1 MYQSA
6 LEIDENNAEAK
17 QGVQFCMNALR
28 NQAPE
33 ERLVIATIVTMV
45 AWWHNSLPWW
55 PNIFTMMS

>member
-45 AWWHNSLPWW
+45 AWWRS
-55 PNIFTMMS
+55 IVTMMS